1 MSPQFFIKKSIFLFP
16 KLIIG
21 ILLFNKSFAL
31 APIVNDI
38 TLLNPIVV
46 KEILVPKSV
55 DEISQ
60 LIKNHHGPISI
71 GGGRFSQGGQIATD
85 NTLFIDMRSLNHILA
100 INKEKHLI
108 TVEAGIT
115 WRKIQETIDKY
126 DLSLQIMQSFS
137 NFTVGGSL
145 SVNAHGRYVNEG
157 AIIKSVKSI
166 KIVLADGRIMNASRD
181 ENNEL
186 FFGALGGYGGL
197 GVIVE
202 ATLSLSTNTPIKRI
216 AQKMKVTD
224 YKNYFLQNI
233 RHSTKAIF
241 HNADLYPPNFQYINA
256 ITWEKTN
263 EPVTVKQR
271 LAPISRPSVYQEF
284 LLTWVSDTKS
294 GKYFRQHIY
303 NRYENLSSIIEWR
316 NYEASY
322 DVLSIEPMSRDKST
336 YVLQEYFIPIHNF
349 DLFTKKM
356 ISILKR
362 EQVNVL
368 NISIRH
374 ALPDRESYLSWSRTE
389 VFSFVIYYKQ
399 GVTEADKINVKKWT
413 SALIDAALE
422 EGGTYYLPY
431 QIIASSAQFLRAY
444 PQAADFFC
452 LKNKFDPDYKFR
464 NKLFER
470 YYTHASLENA
480 RI

>member
-1 MSPQFFIKKSIFLFP
+1 MLPRSCVKKSIFLFP

-21 ILLFNKSFAL
+21 FLLFSKSFASAL
-31 APIVNDI
+31 VVNDI

-55 DEISQ
+55 DEISL

-100 INKEKHLI
+100 LDKEKHLI

-115 WRKIQETIDKY
+115 WRKIQEAIDKY

-137 NFTVGGSL
+137 SFTVGGSL

-166 KIVLADGRIMNASRD
+166 KIVLADGRIVNASRD
-181 ENNEL
+181 ENSEL
-186 FFGALGGYGGL
+186 FFGAIGGYGGL

-202 ATLSLSTNTPIKRI
+202 ATLSLSTNTPVKRI
-216 AQKMKVTD
+216 AQKMKVAD

-233 RHSTKAIF
+233 RHAHNAVF
-241 HNADLYPPNFQYINA
+241 HNADLYPPSFQYINA
-256 ITWEKTN
+256 VTWEKTN
-263 EPVTVKQR
+263 EPVTVKER
-271 LAPISRPSVYQEF
+271 LAPISRPSAYQEF
-284 LLTWVSDTKS
+284 LLNWVSDTKS

-303 NRYENLSSIIEWR
+303 NRYENLGSIIEWR

-322 DVLSIEPMSRDKST
+322 DVLSIEPMSREKST
-336 YVLQEYFIPIHNF
+336 YVLQEYFIPINNF
-349 DLFTKKM
+349 ESFTKKM
-356 ISILKR
+356 ISILK
-362 EQVNVL
+362 QDHVNVL

-399 GVTEADKINVKKWT
+399 GVTESDKINVKKWT

-431 QIIASSAQFLRAY
+431 QIIASNAQFLKAY
-444 PQAADFFC
+444 PHVVDFFG
-452 LKNKFDPDYKFR
+452 LKNNVDPDYKFR
-464 NKLFER
+464 NKLFDQ
-470 YYTHASLENA
+470 YYAHSSPENA
-480 RI
+480 KM